1 MQRITITELKIEM
14 GDSKNQGQENHEK
27 VIQFNLDD
35 LTELNEHKTK
45 ITYLKGENIFK
56 QGAFAPYVIYVVQ
69 GLIKVYLQTGYD
81 KQINISLARTGDF
94 LAFSSIFG
102 ENIHTYSTQAL
113 KDSEICMIE
122 KESLKQVLIDNPQFA
137 LEITSK
143 NYKNESHLFEIIK
156 NISYK
161 QMRGK
166 LASSLLYLSQ
176 DDYLKEDVFLSL
188 TRQDIADFASI
199 STESAI
205 KFLKELEKEKI
216 IKLKGKNIEI
226 SDLKKLES
234 ISKNG

>member
-1 MQRITITELKIEM
+1 
-14 GDSKNQGQENHEK
+14 
-27 VIQFNLDD
+27 
-35 LTELNEHKTK
+35 
-45 ITYLKGENIFK
+45 
-56 QGAFAPYVIYVVQ
+56 YVVK
-69 GLIKVYLQTGYD
+69 GLVKVYLQTGYD
-81 KQINISLARTGDF
+81 KQINISLAKSGDF
-94 LAFSSIFG
+94 LAFSSLFG
-102 ENIHTYSTQAL
+102 ENIHTYSSQAL

-122 KESLKQVLIDNPQFA
+122 KESLKQVLVENPKFA

-176 DDYLKEDVFLSL
+176 DDFLKEDVFLSL

-205 KFLKELEKEKI
+205 KFLKELEKEKV
-216 IKLKGKNIEI
+216 LELSGKNINI
-226 SDLKKLES
+226 LNSKKLES